1 MAVATRIAPTWGGP
15 SYVQSV
21 SFMAALRGVGPSRS
35 PEYLRNDEGGGSFGG
50 LPVQRGAAVERARE
64 ECGQVAGLFVEMDG
78 GEHELDGPFGGQP
91 LGLERVGEAEAAD
104 REVGAGGVAAVE
116 LALDILA
123 LGEGGAGV
131 ETGEVGADDR
141 LVDVGCAH
149 LERRHAAFAG
159 EKARERDFQLA
170 VGEEEHRAPVERRA
184 RARDRRPRTGARRGG
199 DGVEPLLR
207 DAERVG
213 DGLQ

>member
-64 ECGQVAGLFVEMDG
+64 ERGQIAGLFIEMDG
-78 GEHELDGPFGGQP
+78 GEDELDGPFGGQP
-91 LGLERVGEAEAAD
+91 LGFERVGEAEAAD
-104 REVGAGGVAAVE
+104 REVGTGGVAPVE
-116 LALDILA
+116 LFLDILA

-131 ETGEVGADDR
+131 EMGEVGANDR
-141 LVDVGCAH
+141 LVNVRRAH
-149 LERRHAAFAG
+149 LDRRHAAFAG
-159 EKARERDFQLA
+159 EEAGERDFKLA
-170 VGEEEHRAPVERRA
+170 VWEEEHRAAFE
-184 RARDRRPRTGARRGG
+184 
-199 DGVEPLLR
+199 
-207 DAERVG
+207 
-213 DGLQ
+213 